1 MIRGCAQKPL
11 TPIAPFAA
19 LIWIAAAA
27 SGQNRNV
34 AAMGKTEWTIFNP
47 VTQLTVSEGAPTR
60 S

>member
-1 MIRGCAQKPL
+1 MIRGCAEKPL

-47 VTQLTVSEGAPTR
+47 VTQHTVTEGMPTR